1 MSKTIED
8 VQNAYAQ
15 ALSPLIPA
23 GYSAVVELLGQGGRK
38 KRRDAAAHNWDPVT
52 GSVSIKFAR
61 AESPVTPIAKAVNDV
76 EPRRE
81 APVNLL
87 SQPLTEA
94 IRALDKAERSVS
106 FVSIKWFRD
115 QFLPNSGVSWAATPY
130 VGQEVVA
137 EAIKREL
144 FLTSKV
150 PNPKTPAYPTTAIRL
165 NRQLPEVQKILGSSP
180 VVGAR
185 AFQPVEIA
193 GEPLSATVIRER
205 R

>member
-1 MSKTIED
+1 VSKTIED

-15 ALSPLIPA
+15 ALGPLIPA

-38 KRRDAAAHNWDPVT
+38 KRRDAAAHNWDPLT

-61 AESPVTPIAKAVNDV
+61 AESPVTPIAKAVDDV

-115 QFLPNSGVSWAATPY
+115 QFLPSSGASWAAVPY
-130 VGQEVVA
+130 AGQEIVK
-137 EAIKREL
+137 EAIDRGL

-165 NRQLPEVQKILGSSP
+165 NRQLAEVQKTLGSLP
-180 VVGAR
+180 VPNAR
-185 AFQPVEIA
+185 TFHPVEIA